1 MRDGFA
7 IRKGQAGDLETLYE
21 ICLKTGDGG
30 KDATSLYNHPELIG
44 QIYAAPYVALPGLI
58 SFVAED
64 REGIVGYAAGA
75 VDTRAFENRLEL
87 EWWPDLRKRYPD
99 PGLERTN
106 LSPDES
112 RAKTIH
118 HPRPVPDDIVRE
130 YPAHIHMNLFE
141 RARGKGVG
149 SSLLDSWINAARE
162 QGVCAVHAGVSGA
175 NHSGLKFWT
184 ARGFKQVRVDL
195 QNGSNGTIWTG
206 RLI

>member
-1 MRDGFA
+1 MSDGFT
-7 IRKGQAGDLETLYE
+7 IRIGQVGDLETLYE

-64 REGIVGYAAGA
+64 SEGVVGYAAGA
-75 VDTRAFENRLEL
+75 ADTRVFERRLEA
-87 EWWPDLRKRYPD
+87 EWWPALRKRYPD
-99 PGLERTN
+99 PGFDNAE
-106 LSPDES
+106 LSPDEL

-118 HPRPVPDDIVRE
+118 HPRPIPDDIVGD

-141 RARGKGVG
+141 RAQGRGVG
-149 SSLLDSWINAARE
+149 SLLLDSWIEAAKE
-162 QGVCAVHAGVSGA
+162 QGVRAVHAGVSGA
-175 NHSGLKFWT
+175 NHAGLKFWT
-184 ARGFKQVRVDL
+184 ARGFQQVRVDP